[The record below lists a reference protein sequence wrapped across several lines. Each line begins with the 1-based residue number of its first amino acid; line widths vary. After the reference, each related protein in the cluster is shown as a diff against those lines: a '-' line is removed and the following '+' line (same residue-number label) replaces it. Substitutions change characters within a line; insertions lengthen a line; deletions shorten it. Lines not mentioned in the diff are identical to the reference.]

1 MAKEYEPDG
10 IVFLRSQ
17 NIRPFRLILSDALFV
32 GQAFH
37 NKLRKSQLH
46 PGDVVIVR
54 TGYPG
59 TAAVVPFEV
68 KDANC
73 ADLVI
78 ARPSDEL
85 DAWFLAGLFNSA
97 WGRARVSGS
106 LVGVAQQHF
115 NVTVAKEVEINL
127 PRVSIQR
134 KIGRILAT
142 ITKLIE
148 NNERRIRILDEI
160 ATSVFNEW
168 FLKFRFPGH
177 EKVKLIDSETHLG
190 KIPEGWGVD
199 QLSAVVGEIVLGGT
213 PSRDQP
219 EYWGGDIPWI
229 KSGQLNDTRVIGGTE
244 YITKAG
250 LEQSA
255 TKMMPKRT
263 VLIAITGAI
272 LVSMSEIELC
282 ANQSVVG
289 VHTSDKLCQEYL
301 YLFEKSHINQF
312 VSKMSGS
319 AQQHVNKEIV
329 RNSLILVPH
338 KEVMSKF
345 EKMAKPIFDEIGNLL
360 FKNSELERTRDL
372 LLPRLISG
380 ALDVSNLDITTEE
393 DQP

>member
-10 IVFLRSQ
+10 TVFLRSQ

-148 NNERRIRILDEI
+148 
-160 ATSVFNEW
+160 
-168 FLKFRFPGH
+168 K
-177 EKVKLIDSETHLG
+177 
-190 KIPEGWGVD
+190 
-199 QLSAVVGEIVLGGT
+199 
-213 PSRDQP
+213 
-219 EYWGGDIPWI
+219 
-229 KSGQLNDTRVIGGTE
+229 
-244 YITKAG
+244 
-250 LEQSA
+250 
-255 TKMMPKRT
+255 
-263 VLIAITGAI
+263 
-272 LVSMSEIELC
+272 
-282 ANQSVVG
+282 
-289 VHTSDKLCQEYL
+289 
-301 YLFEKSHINQF
+301 
-312 VSKMSGS
+312 
-319 AQQHVNKEIV
+319 
-329 RNSLILVPH
+329 
-338 KEVMSKF
+338 
-345 EKMAKPIFDEIGNLL
+345 
-360 FKNSELERTRDL
+360 
-372 LLPRLISG
+372 
-380 ALDVSNLDITTEE
+380 
-393 DQP
+393 